1 MDFLRLLLC
10 ILYFISVSLA
20 SSKEVIKIIETNP
33 TKALVKEG
41 NSIILSCRPSHPWFL
56 CLWVHPSGRKACSIQ
71 DGGEHRSVCSGL
83 ENTEVVAVEDRCQL
97 EIKNITVA
105 DHGMYMCLFSQA
117 GVFHTDREHV
127 MVEVAT
133 PAEITVRMA
142 GVVEEREQHQLD
154 LLEGEQ
160 VQLVCSATAGFPAPQ
175 FSWRIIPDND
185 GIASKFLPV
194 NLESTMVNTSSY
206 LNYTASTSHS
216 GWTIQ
221 CLARQVD
228 GEKVLYSSWQNL
240 SLTVT
245 KAEPLYADMTSQQGV
260 LTGIFMSSILVI
272 LCITAVLIF
281 LLKRSKKSVM
291 STDLKPITKQAIWS
305 PHGDIKAESLYS
317 RPSDSTRQSS
327 MEECMVEMPGSSSS
341 SAVTNTPPQ
350 SICSSPS
357 LNRTQS
363 VGDIVEGN
371 FISFSPSDMYSRAPT
386 MLNIG
391 TVNVEESEIISDD
404 SFKTSTLL
412 SSTSQPG
419 EVSGV
424 GQWDGGSEG
433 GVSVI
438 SVFDCQHGCFNPE
451 HSFPHCDQHLYL
463 E

>member
-10 ILYFISVSLA
+10 ILYFIPESLA

-33 TKALVKEG
+33 AKALVKEG
-41 NSIILSCRPSHPWFL
+41 NSVNLSCRPSHPWFL

-83 ENTEVVAVEDRCQL
+83 ENTEVVAVEDRCEL

-117 GVFHTDREHV
+117 GVFHTDREHI

-133 PAEITVRMA
+133 PAEISVKLV
-142 GVVEEREQHQLD
+142 GDLEEREQDQLD

-160 VQLVCSATAGFPAPQ
+160 VHLVCSSIVGYPAPQ
-175 FSWRIIPDND
+175 FSWRIIPDNQE
-185 GIASKFLPV
+185 ILNKFSPV
-194 NLESTMVNTSSY
+194 KLESTMVNSSSFM
-206 LNYTASTSHS
+206 NYTASTSHS

-240 SLTVT
+240 SLTIT

-260 LTGIFMSSILVI
+260 LTGIFMSSIFVI
-272 LCITAVLIF
+272 LCISAVLIF
-281 LLKRSKKSVM
+281 LLKRNKKSVLT
-291 STDLKPITKQAIWS
+291 TDLRPVTKQAIWS
-305 PHGDIKAESLYS
+305 PHGNIKAESLYAK
-317 RPSDSTRQSS
+317 PSDSTRRSS
-327 MEECMVEMPGSSSS
+327 IEECMVELPESSSS
-341 SAVTNTPPQ
+341 SAITNTPPE
-350 SICSSPS
+350 SVCSSPS

-371 FISFSPSDMYSRAPT
+371 FISFSPSDMYSRTPA
-386 MLNIG
+386 MVNIE
-391 TVNVEESEIISDD
+391 TVNVEESHIVSDD

-412 SSTSQPG
+412 SSTSQPSDQ
-419 EVSGV
+419 SG

-438 SVFDCQHGCFNPE
+438 SVFDCQHGCFNPD
-451 HSFPHCDQHLYL
+451 HAFSHCDQHLYL